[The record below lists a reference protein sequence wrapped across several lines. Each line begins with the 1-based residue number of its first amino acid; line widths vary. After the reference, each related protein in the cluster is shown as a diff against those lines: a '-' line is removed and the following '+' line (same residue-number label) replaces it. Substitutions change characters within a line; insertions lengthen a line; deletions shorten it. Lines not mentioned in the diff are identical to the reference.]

1 MTNRN
6 RGENSMAERS
16 SLDVEWLLDRD
27 ASSDE
32 VDAVTRIVI
41 EEGFPGPVRAAV
53 SQKGLS
59 DEPWTIV
66 ALTTVALFLKG
77 FFEEAGRTGYHDLR
91 RLVSR
96 LFGACGKGKGY
107 VEISDRDSL
116 TTIVFPPELPEE
128 AFKQFVELGLENIK
142 GKYWVWDPDQ
152 NGWIFQSIGD
162 E

>member
-1 MTNRN
+1 
-6 RGENSMAERS
+6 MAERS

-32 VDAVTRIVI
+32 VDAVTRIVL

-53 SQKGLS
+53 SQKGLE

-96 LFGACGKGKGY
+96 LVGARRKGRGLM
-107 VEISDRDSL
+107 EISDRDSL
-116 TTIVFPPELPEE
+116 TTIVFPPDLPEE
-128 AFKQFVELGLENIK
+128 AFKQFVGLGLENIE
-142 GKYWVWDPDQ
+142 GKYWMWDPEDQ
-152 NGWIFQSIGD
+152 CWKSQSVDG